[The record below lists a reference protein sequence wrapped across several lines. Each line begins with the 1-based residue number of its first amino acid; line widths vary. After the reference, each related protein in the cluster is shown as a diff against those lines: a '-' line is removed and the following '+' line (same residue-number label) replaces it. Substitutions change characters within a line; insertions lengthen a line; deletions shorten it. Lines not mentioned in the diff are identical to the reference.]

1 MRSLP
6 RRRPLLANEQPRGSG
21 HDRRLGDAGR
31 RRPQCCSRSVE
42 MIETATPVIIVF
54 LTSCVAATTIHF
66 GIANRNAECPSPGGL
81 VCFSVVSVLSG

>member
-1 MRSLP
+1 
-6 RRRPLLANEQPRGSG
+6 
-21 HDRRLGDAGR
+21 
-31 RRPQCCSRSVE
+31 VE